1 MLKNMGGLTNLTK
14 GMAGLLNIADL
25 LGGGEEKKEKKK
37 GII

>member
-1 MLKNMGGLTNLTK
+1 MLKNMGGLTK

-37 GII
+37 GIIQGS